1 MYPTT
6 PGSEL
11 ELEVAKVLMPRILKM
26 ITKNS
31 ALFQEVARILLFN
44 VVKNTSFE
52 VFPHITQKGGGS
64 LLISVVGK
72 PKSHF
77 TMHNLLKSLFGSVSR

>member
-1 MYPTT
+1 M
-6 PGSEL
+6 

-31 ALFQEVARILLFN
+31 ALFQEVARTLLFN
-44 VVKNTSFE
+44 AVKNTSFE
-52 VFPHITQKGGGS
+52 VFPHITQKGGS

-77 TMHNLLKSLFGSVSR
+77 TIHNLLKSLFGSVSR